1 MNLVVPQECM
11 ECVFHDDDED
21 NDIDNN
27 DDKGEDDNGDNDE
40 DHYGA
45 MNVDD
50 DKIYFKTNIDDVLS
64 TSDSETNLSYIKYN
78 INDERENTN
87 QSEENLGD
95 HKYPFLEEQLS
106 ASTTVSKGEVLL
118 MSLVIGLRHSLS
130 WTAITDILKMI
141 NVMFGERIVP
151 DTKFLLHK
159 YFSAEIKSA
168 NYHVYCPNCIK
179 YLGIQ
184 ESIRNLNNCEC
195 GFNIKTATTI
205 SFFVEFN
212 LKDQLKKLL
221 SNKFVIKYLDYRFK
235 RKKKNDEAFEDI
247 FDGKHYKGNK
257 CLEDKLNL
265 SYIFNTDGCQLADT
279 SKVAIW
285 PYYIMINELP
295 PHIRTKYIIPA
306 GLWVDKSQP
315 NMNVF
320 VDIFVKQANE
330 LSTVGISWNY
340 KGKDVISKIFPLLS
354 SVDSVAR
361 CKMLNMKQFNG
372 SFGCTYCLHPT
383 EQINNFVKF
392 PISANIPPLRSDNDI
407 KELMKKSITLETAT
421 AEDTFGI
428 KRPSFLMN
436 LKYFDLAQSLP
447 PNYMHSVLLARERSE
462 VSLTDFNEP

>member
-50 DKIYFKTNIDDVLS
+50 DKIYFETNIDDVLS

-159 YFSAEIKSA
+159 YFLAEIKSA

-179 YLGIQ
+179 Y
-184 ESIRNLNNCEC
+184 
-195 GFNIKTATTI
+195 
-205 SFFVEFN
+205 
-212 LKDQLKKLL
+212 
-221 SNKFVIKYLDYRFK
+221 
-235 RKKKNDEAFEDI
+235 
-247 FDGKHYKGNK
+247 
-257 CLEDKLNL
+257 
-265 SYIFNTDGCQLADT
+265 LADT

-330 LSTVGISWNY
+330 LSTVGIS
-340 KGKDVISKIFPLLS
+340 
-354 SVDSVAR
+354 
-361 CKMLNMKQFNG
+361 
-372 SFGCTYCLHPT
+372 
-383 EQINNFVKF
+383 
-392 PISANIPPLRSDNDI
+392 
-407 KELMKKSITLETAT
+407 
-421 AEDTFGI
+421 
-428 KRPSFLMN
+428 
-436 LKYFDLAQSLP
+436 
-447 PNYMHSVLLARERSE
+447 
-462 VSLTDFNEP
+462 